1 MVSAPPKPRIPSGQA
16 ASSRERSLVPVGMA
30 TILPHAAKQVRRLE
44 EDLLSHIN
52 CWGYDEIILP
62 TFEYLDVLAPGL
74 EPELIE
80 QCYQFVDRTTGRTLL
95 LRPDATA
102 QIARTVAMGLTGT
115 MLPLRLSYRTSV
127 FRYERE
133 HAGRGREIFQVGA
146 ELIGLDDVTS
156 DSEVI
161 GLMIECLQRIGLQS
175 FKVSLGH
182 VGFIKGLL
190 LRSGLSA
197 LGQKLA
203 EQAAA
208 RKDLPRLEEV
218 LASERISKAAAR
230 AIREAPELYGQEEV
244 LSRGLVLAAGD
255 LSLAA
260 PLERLGQVYRLLC
273 AAGHRDSLLLDLGEF
288 RGFDYYDGI
297 VFDVFAAG
305 IGAELGGG
313 GRYDHLIGRFGR
325 PLPST
330 GFGLDVDRLFR
341 TVEFLDERSVSARVD
356 YLVAAPARATR
367 LLAESAVQLRRTGSR
382 VVQQTVKGNDAA
394 LIAAAVAAGSAQ
406 QAAAVVVV
414 GAPGIDHDD
423 VLVVESLPVHMPGRR
438 RGKMS
443 FPAKKMAFADL
454 VAVARRSHRQAKE
467 QS

>member
-1 MVSAPPKPRIPSGQA
+1 
-16 ASSRERSLVPVGMA
+16 
-30 TILPHAAKQVRRLE
+30 
-44 EDLLSHIN
+44 
-52 CWGYDEIILP
+52 
-62 TFEYLDVLAPGL
+62 
-74 EPELIE
+74 
-80 QCYQFVDRTTGRTLL
+80 
-95 LRPDATA
+95 
-102 QIARTVAMGLTGT
+102 
-115 MLPLRLSYRTSV
+115 
-127 FRYERE
+127 
-133 HAGRGREIFQVGA
+133 
-146 ELIGLDDVTS
+146 
-156 DSEVI
+156 
-161 GLMIECLQRIGLQS
+161 MIECLHRIGLQS

-190 LRSGLSA
+190 VRSGLSA

-203 EQAAA
+203 EQATA

-297 VFDVFAAG
+297 VFDVFATG
-305 IGAELGGG
+305 VGAELGGG

-382 VVQQTVKGNDAA
+382 VVQQTVKGSDAA
-394 LIAAAVAAGSAQ
+394 LIAAAVAAGAAQ
-406 QAAAVVVV
+406 QAEAVVVV

-423 VLVVESLPVHMPGRR
+423 VLVVESLPVHMPRR
-438 RGKMS
+438 RKGKMG

-454 VAVARRSHRQAKE
+454 VAVARRSHRQAKR